1 MKKQTPQHQ
10 VYVKM
15 VKIRNE
21 TVVAVC
27 DEELLGKKF
36 EDKNRGLKLE
46 VNEAFYKGSKMEL
59 ENCISYVK
67 AGSIVNLVGS
77 KIVKKAAECGLINP
91 LAVIVIAGVPHAQM
105 IKM

>member
-1 MKKQTPQHQ
+1 MKKQSSQHQ

-15 VKIRNE
+15 VKVRND

-36 EDKNRGLKLE
+36 EDKKRGLKLE
-46 VNEAFYKGSKMEL
+46 VKETFYKGSKMGL
-59 ENCISYVK
+59 ENCIEYVK

-77 KIVKKAAECGLINP
+77 RIVRKAAECGLINP
-91 LAVIVIAGVPHAQM
+91 IAVIVIAGVPHAQL